1 MSIVLF
7 EDITTESILQAL
19 EAEGKQYDGLYV
31 DMDNAPERKYV
42 KDKASDINKL
52 LKALDRARIDKSKEY
67 KSQVE
72 AEAAIIK
79 QRLEDANRPFSML
92 IDAHKKKRDAILA
105 EEKRIADAK
114 EMAVKFD
121 NDHELALLMDEQVMW
136 EKHLA
141 EENKIKYEAKLKEE
155 AVAKAIENQRLLIEA
170 EEQKRVNEE
179 KARLAN
185 TEYLRSVNRA
195 ILNELIMI
203 GLNEDDAKAVIK
215 AIAGGTVPNVSI
227 QY

>member
-7 EDITTESILQAL
+7 EDVTTESILQAL

-42 KDKASDINKL
+42 KDKASDINGL
-52 LKALDRARIDKSKEY
+52 LKTLDRARIDKSKDY

-72 AEAAIIK
+72 AEAATIK

-114 EMAVKFD
+114 EMAIKFD
-121 NDHELALLMDEQVMW
+121 NDHEFALLMDEQVMR

-141 EENKIKYEAKLKEE
+141 EENRLKYEAQLKEG
-155 AVAKAIENQRLLIEA
+155 AAAKAVENQRLLIEA

-185 TEYLRSVNRA
+185 TEYLRSVNKA
-195 ILNELIMI
+195 ILNELVMI
-203 GLNEDDAKAVIK
+203 GLDEDAAKAVIK
-215 AIAGGTVPNVSI
+215 AIAHGTIPNVSI

>member
-121 NDHELALLMDEQVMW
+121 NDHEFALLMDEQVMW

-141 EENKIKYEAKLKEE
+141 EENRIKYETQLKEE
-155 AVAKAIENQRLLIEA
+155 AAAQAVEEVKADIERQKQLL
-170 EEQKRVNEE
+170 RSNED
-179 KARLAN
+179 ARLAN
-185 TEYLRSVNRA
+185 KEHLKAINNYILEEFISYGATIETGKAIIRA
-195 ILNELIMI
+195 I
-203 GLNEDDAKAVIK
+203 AKGDI
-215 AIAGGTVPNVSI
+215 PNISI

>member
-1 MSIVLF
+1 MSIILF
-7 EDITTESILQAL
+7 EDVTTESILQAL

-52 LKALDRARIDKSKEY
+52 LKALDRARIDKTKDY

-72 AEAAIIK
+72 AEAAAIK

-121 NDHELALLMDEQVMW
+121 NDHEFALLMDEQVMW

-141 EENKIKYEAKLKEE
+141 EENRIKYETQLKEE
-155 AVAKAIENQRLLIEA
+155 AAAQAVEEVKADIERQKQLL
-170 EEQKRVNEE
+170 RSNED
-179 KARLAN
+179 ARLAN
-185 TEYLRSVNRA
+185 KEHLKAINNYILEEFISYGATIETGKAIIRA
-195 ILNELIMI
+195 I
-203 GLNEDDAKAVIK
+203 AKGDI
-215 AIAGGTVPNVSI
+215 PNISI